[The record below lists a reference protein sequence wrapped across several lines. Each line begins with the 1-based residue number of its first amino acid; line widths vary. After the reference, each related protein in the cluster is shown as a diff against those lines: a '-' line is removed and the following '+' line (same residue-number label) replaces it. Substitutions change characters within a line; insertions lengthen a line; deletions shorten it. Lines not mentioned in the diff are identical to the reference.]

1 MAEISFY
8 HLEARPLEWA
18 LPRLLNRVVEAGM
31 RAVVVTGV
39 AERLPFLDQALWTY
53 DDQSFLPHGRA
64 PDDFAADEPIW
75 LTADAADRPN
85 DATVLVLVDGA
96 GPADFTLDGY
106 ARCLDMFD
114 GKDDDARAAARSRWT
129 AFKQA
134 GHTVTYWQQSADG
147 RWEKKA

>member
-1 MAEISFY
+1 MAEVSFY

-18 LPRLLNRVVEAGM
+18 LPRLLARVVDSGL

-39 AERLPFLDQALWTY
+39 AERLPFLDTALWTY

-64 PDDFAADEPIW
+64 PDDHAGDQPIW
-75 LTADAADRPN
+75 LTLDPADRPN
-85 DATVLVLVDGA
+85 GATILVLVDGA
-96 GPADFTLDGY
+96 GPGDVTLGPY

-114 GKDDDARAAARSRWT
+114 GNDMEARAAARSRWT

-134 GHTVTYWQQSADG
+134 GHSVTYWQQTPDG